1 MTWFTRALA
10 KPTATP
16 QANPSLPPT
25 SAELQHLNELRQ
37 IDRENKA
44 KFDQAA
50 AERRAYRN
58 ANKILDAIGFI
69 GRNAIRRVGAMVENP
84 QLAKLYFDEAVAR
97 QRWAAGRKAV
107 CDLEFALG
115 VKK

>member
-1 MTWFTRALA
+1 MRWFTRA
-10 KPTATP
+10 ATTTD
-16 QANPSLPPT
+16 QNPPAVLPPT
-25 SAELQHLNELRQ
+25 PLEHLEELRVV
-37 IDRENKA
+37 DRENKA